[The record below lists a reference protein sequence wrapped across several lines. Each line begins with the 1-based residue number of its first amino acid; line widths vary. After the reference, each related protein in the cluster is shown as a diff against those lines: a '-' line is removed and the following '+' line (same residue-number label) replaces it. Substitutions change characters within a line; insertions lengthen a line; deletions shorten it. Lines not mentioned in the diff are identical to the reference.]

1 MPRARSPERDLAY
14 QLWLESGKQRELKD
28 IAAELGVSPSQVRNW
43 KTLDDWDDRKSCAT
57 IQTNNCATKRKRGG
71 QPGNKNSNGPPG
83 NKNAEKYGFLSKYLP
98 AETKEIFD
106 AVAKADPLDLMW
118 QQIQIQYAAIIRA
131 QRIAYVKDQQDKSID
146 ISMTVD
152 ADSGSTTAYEIQ
164 QAWDKQENFLKAQ
177 SRAMATLANLIRQY
191 EQMLRDR
198 GVNATEEQRLRLD
211 KLRAETDRIRRS
223 NLPEQDDGVE
233 IINDAPRQENG
244 QDLGHC
250 DSEVPADI

>member
-1 MPRARSPERDLAY
+1 MPKAKNAKADEA
-14 QLWLESGKQRELKD
+14 LELFRQGIKLVE
-28 IAAELGVSPSQVRNW
+28 IADRLGVPPGTVRRW
-43 KTLDDWDDRKSCAT
+43 KSIYKWDNERSEKKSSV
-57 IQTNNCATKRKRGG
+57 RKRGA
-71 QPGNKNSNGPPG
+71 QPGNKNSKGGPPG
-83 NKNAEKYGFLSKYLP
+83 NKKAEKYGFLSKYLP
-98 AETKEIFD
+98 PETKEIFD
-106 AVAKADPLDLMW
+106 AIAKADPLDLMW

-131 QRIAYVKDQQDKSID
+131 QKIAYVKDQQDKSID
-146 ISMTVD
+146 ITMTVD

-198 GVNATEEQRLRLD
+198 GVNATEEQILRLD

-223 NLPEQDDGVE
+223 SLPEQDDGVE
-233 IINDAPRQENG
+233 IINDAPRQEYG

>member
-1 MPRARSPERDLAY
+1 MRITENEGKTTFY
-14 QLWLESGKQRELKD
+14 LEGRID
-28 IAAELGVSPSQVRNW
+28 
-43 KTLDDWDDRKSCAT
+43 
-57 IQTNNCATKRKRGG
+57 TNNAP
-71 QPGNKNSNGPPG
+71 QV
-83 NKNAEKYGFLSKYLP
+83 E
-98 AETKEIFD
+98 KEIFD
-106 AVAKADPLDLMW
+106 AIAKADPLDLMW

-131 QRIAYVKDQQDKSID
+131 QKIAYVKDQQDKSID
-146 ISMTVD
+146 ITMTVD

-198 GVNATEEQRLRLD
+198 GVNATEEQILRLD

-223 NLPEQDDGVE
+223 SLPEQDDGVE
-233 IINDAPRQENG
+233 IINDAPRQEYG